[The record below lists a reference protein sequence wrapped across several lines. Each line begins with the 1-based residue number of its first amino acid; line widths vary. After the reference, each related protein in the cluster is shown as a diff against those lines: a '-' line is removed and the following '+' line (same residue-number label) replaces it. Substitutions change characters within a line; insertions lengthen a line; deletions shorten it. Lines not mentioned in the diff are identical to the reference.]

1 MVLYLAEEKIS
12 VFESNAFI
20 TATPILNNT
29 DAALLYYHLQIVFI
43 AQDGA
48 TKISFRFLPPP
59 RMPDQSGRIF
69 RKPKHTRSKYSLLP

>member
-1 MVLYLAEEKIS
+1 MILQLAEEKIS

-29 DAALLYYHLQIVFI
+29 DAGLLHYHLQIAFI

-59 RMPDQSGRIF
+59 GMLDQGRRMFI
-69 RKPKHTRSKYSLLP
+69 KPKHT